1 MQMRRC
7 ELSKDRRSMA
17 DIIQFK
23 VKRPSSILPYINQ
36 TDGWKFA
43 EKDKDFLV
51 QFYLDWIKALKEDA
65 DGDFIQEPT
74 LTLESLMKN
83 GVEESKDLVQMDAVS
98 LAESVNYNIYEFYS
112 CNDTL
117 KFIENSILTVVW

>member
-1 MQMRRC
+1 
-7 ELSKDRRSMA
+7 MA

-23 VKRPSSILPYINQ
+23 MKRPSSILPYINQ
-36 TDGWKFA
+36 CEGWKFT
-43 EKDKDFLV
+43 EKDRDFLMR
-51 QFYLDWIKALKEDA
+51 FYRGWIKGLIEDA
-65 DGDFIQEPT
+65 DGDFIEQPT

-83 GVEESKDLVQMDAVS
+83 GVEESRDLIQMDAVS

-117 KFIENSILTVVW
+117 KFIENSILTVRW